1 MSHNLPLYMCGA
13 CGMRQFVKPKVRSDQ
28 RYLGYRYM
36 YLKDLDPL
44 LKFSIQQKQDF
55 DTWSELTKALS
66 SVYASVHLESN
77 GLFTSTLKLS
87 MLWKSMGQGWKK
99 CTYVGVVGL

>member
-1 MSHNLPLYMCGA
+1 MLKQLLHDTVELKEQTIILQQLQAVIKKNNLNTIDAVDDIAHMCNNYTKQMSHNLPLYMCGA

-44 LKFSIQQKQDF
+44 LKFSI
-55 DTWSELTKALS
+55 S
-66 SVYASVHLESN
+66 SKT
-77 GLFTSTLKLS
+77 F
-87 MLWKSMGQGWKK
+87 
-99 CTYVGVVGL
+99 